1 MKINSY
7 VIKIFMGKQSLGFV
21 TACDGDRITVSKDS
35 KLEALCF
42 LRQDA
47 NKSIKTLPECC
58 DGKIIPVSKLI
69 DLEG

>member
-21 TACDGDRITVSKDS
+21 TACEGDRIAVSKVR

-47 NKSIKTLPECC
+47 DKSIESLPDCC